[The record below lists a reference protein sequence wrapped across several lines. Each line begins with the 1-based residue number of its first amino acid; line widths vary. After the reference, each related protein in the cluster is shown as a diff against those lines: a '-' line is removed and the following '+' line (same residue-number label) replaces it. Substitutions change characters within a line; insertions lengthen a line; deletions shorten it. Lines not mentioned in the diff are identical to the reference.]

1 LTGMQRGIRGFAVL
15 VGLALVLT
23 ACGTKENTAGAGAGG
38 DTNTGNAG
46 GQVSARSIPGIGAVL
61 QAPSGLTLYRLTT
74 EKDGKV
80 ACTGDCAVT
89 WPPLIA
95 SSGKVPQASP
105 EVASQLGTID
115 RPDGSVQVTFKGMPL
130 YTYVGD
136 SGPGQANGQG
146 LGGVWFAVTTSG
158 GMPGASSGGYPG
170 Y

>member
-23 ACGTKENTAGAGAGG
+23 ACASKENSAGAGG
-38 DTNTGNAG
+38 ETNTGNAG
-46 GQVSARSIPGIGAVL
+46 GQVSARSIAGIGAVL

-74 EKDGKV
+74 DEGGKTS
-80 ACTGDCAVT
+80 CTGECAVT
-89 WPPLIA
+89 WPPLLA

-105 EVASQLGTID
+105 EVAGHLGTID

-130 YTYVGD
+130 YTYAGD